1 MNKSIMLLAV
11 LGMLMACSNVDAQT
25 EPLTFATKKGKVL
38 GTYQVEVAVDDAS
51 RAKGLMERKSL
62 PQDHGMLFV
71 FPTVAENGFWMKNTL
86 IPLDMI
92 FINADGVIRT
102 IHPMAEP
109 NSRKIIKSG
118 GPVKAGVEIN
128 GGEAKKMGLK
138 PGDIVHHKIFGNPLD
153 KP

>member
-1 MNKSIMLLAV
+1 MLLAAIS
-11 LGMLMACSNVDAQT
+11 LMGACSSADAKM
-25 EPLTFATKKGKVL
+25 EPLSFSAKQGKVL
-38 GTYQVEVAVDDAS
+38 GSYQVEVAVDDEA
-51 RAKGLMERKSL
+51 RAQGLMHRKNL
-62 PQDHGMLFV
+62 PQNHGMLFI
-71 FPTVAENGFWMKNTL
+71 FPSVAENAFWMKNTL

-92 FINADGVIRT
+92 FINPDGTIWT

-118 GPVKAGVEIN
+118 GPVKAGLEIN

-138 PGDIVHHKIFGNPLD
+138 AGDIVHHKIFGNPLD